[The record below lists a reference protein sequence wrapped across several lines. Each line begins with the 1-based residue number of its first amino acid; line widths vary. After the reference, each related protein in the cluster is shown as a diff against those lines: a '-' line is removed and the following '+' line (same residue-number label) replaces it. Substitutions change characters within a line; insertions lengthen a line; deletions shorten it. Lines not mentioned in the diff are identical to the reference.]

1 MEGAETLIAPTC
13 FFTALPDA
21 KQIYLGQRCCF
32 QRRFLC
38 LSLCIMLCFA
48 PEMSQCLR
56 MVRGNKQSQ
65 RLSSLFPAS
74 LDCPTAGPHWIYL
87 ALSQPS
93 SFLSSLCIIPALSY
107 ESTSQISPPYQIPQ
121 SWDCSANTI
130 SPKFCVLQ
138 FWDLTTKVLCFVR
151 TFFLYTLIFTT

>member
-1 MEGAETLIAPTC
+1 MINISNYFIPRPQKRWEEVRHFFFFSLYTSHFSPFQDTKDVEGAETLIAPTC

-32 QRRFLC
+32 QHRFLC

-56 MVRGNKQSQ
+56 MVRGNKQPQ
-65 RLSSLFPAS
+65 RLSSPFPAS
-74 LDCPTAGPHWIYL
+74 LDCPTAGPHRIYL
-87 ALSQPS
+87 PLSQPS

-107 ESTSQISPPYQIPQ
+107 ESTSQISPPDQIPQ
-121 SWDCSANTI
+121 S
-130 SPKFCVLQ
+130 
-138 FWDLTTKVLCFVR
+138 
-151 TFFLYTLIFTT
+151 